1 MNLIIDRD
9 TEIYN
14 ITISSIT
21 DHSKCELYD
30 SKDFPEDL
38 KPYFDYKDYKNTLSY
53 GLKKQISIPKTFSRM
68 GIYIEFNS
76 KNKYD
81 YHKYDVFL
89 PYIEN
94 ESEFNIIKSLNL
106 IKIGILDKIL
116 LEHKQNIKNISYE
129 DYKSI
134 TNLLYDELE
143 FACTYHESDDTR
155 ENKVYNNEL
164 YNFEKS
170 KDLLENIPTII
181 YVYYHLYE
189 YVLNYFNKIQFIK
202 FIKDEYNTNCECDEF
217 TTLCKYKLIIY
228 TNKKLLTGNKIQL
241 LMSYEFDKRDKDK
254 TYKIWQHDDDYFI
267 IQEIQEKNL
276 IDLL

>member
-1 MNLIIDRD
+1 MDLIIDRD

-21 DHSKCELYD
+21 NHSTQELYD
-30 SKDFPEDL
+30 FKDFPEDL
-38 KPYFDYKDYKNTLSY
+38 KPYFDCNFNISY
-53 GLKKQISIPKTFSRM
+53 GLKKQIRISKTFSRM
-68 GIYIEFNS
+68 GIYIKFNRE
-76 KNKYD
+76 YD

-106 IKIGILDKIL
+106 IKIGMLDKIL
-116 LEHKQNIKNISYE
+116 QEHKQNILNISYE

-134 TNLLYDELE
+134 TNLLYNKIDFAYMYDED
-143 FACTYHESDDTR
+143 DDTR
-155 ENKVYNNEL
+155 ENKVYNNYL
-164 YNFEKS
+164 YNIKKT
-170 KDLLENIPTII
+170 KDPLENMRKII
-181 YVYYHLYE
+181 DIQTDDLCE
-189 YVLNYFNKIQFIK
+189 YVLNYFKKIQFIK
-202 FIKDEYNTNCECDEF
+202 FTKHNYNTNHECDEF
-217 TTLCKYKLIIY
+217 TTLCEYNLIIY

-241 LMSYEFDKRDKDK
+241 LNSYSIHKRDKDK
-254 TYKIWQHDDDYFI
+254 TYKIWQHDDDYVI